1 MTGFGVA
8 AIVFGAVG
16 VALIL
21 YTLLYTPK
29 ASPGTCQSGAP
40 TSGRDGARKVR
51 DDFDQRARTTVLAD
65 NPPGT
70 PSVPHPRGSGN
81 TSAV

>member
-8 AIVFGAVG
+8 AILF
-16 VALIL
+16 ALIFL
-21 YTLLYTPK
+21 GLMVTALS
-29 ASPGTCQSGAP
+29 SPGSGQSGA
-40 TSGRDGARKVR
+40 THSGRDGARKVR

-70 PSVPHPRGSGN
+70 SSMRDPNTRGS
-81 TSAV
+81 TSAS

>member
-21 YTLLYTPK
+21 YTLLYTPR
-29 ASPGTCQSGAP
+29 ASPGTCQSGA
-40 TSGRDGARKVR
+40 THSGRDGARKVR

-65 NPPGT
+65 NPPGPT
-70 PSVPHPRGSGN
+70 SIRNPNACGS
-81 TSAV
+81 TSAS

>member
-29 ASPGTCQSGAP
+29 ASSGTCQSGAP

-51 DDFDQRARTTVLAD
+51 DDFDQRARTTASAD

-70 PSVPHPRGSGN
+70 PSMRNPKARGR